1 MAEDSEFDFNV
12 PEGTTFRKKHKARSA
27 AKKDTADLLTTE
39 SSVLKKLKSKGGDFK
54 VPSRGHH
61 IKRDNNG
68 RALGSTFRLDNIKKN
83 TVLKSG
89 LDEKPAGVS
98 AEKIQRHCFETPSWL
113 KQRIRKS
120 RFEIYFEV
128 GPDRMLDTR
137 SLRVYFL
144 PTPNWYEESCLR
156 IDIKTFDLES
166 YIAVASQINA
176 AIYLPTAWSRLQAET
191 KWCMVLKPR
200 MSNDSRLPTNT
211 GQNLAFNI
219 EALRRKLP
227 GKKWSWSFAEDT
239 TTVDRNGVKTG
250 GREKSGKDPRQIL
263 LIPKLLPSALYRLK
277 PMPES
282 VFKEKA

>member
-27 AKKDTADLLTTE
+27 AKKDTADLITVE
-39 SSVLKKLKSKGGDFK
+39 SSVLRKLKSKGGDFK
-54 VPSRGHH
+54 VPSKGHSL
-61 IKRDNNG
+61 KKNNNG
-68 RALGSTFRLDNIKKN
+68 KALGATINLDELKKS

-89 LDEKPAGVS
+89 IDSKPEGVS
-98 AEKIQRHCFETPSWL
+98 AEKIQRHCFLAPAWL
-113 KQRIRKS
+113 IPRIRKV

-128 GPDRMLDTR
+128 GPDRMLDART
-137 SLRVYFL
+137 LRVYFL
-144 PTPNWYEESCLR
+144 PTTNWYEESCLR
-156 IDIKTFDLES
+156 VDIKTFDIES

-200 MSNDSRLPTNT
+200 VSNDSRLPSNT
-211 GQNLAFNI
+211 GQNLAFTI

-239 TTVDRNGVKTG
+239 TTVDRNGIKTG

-282 VFKEKA
+282 VFKDKA